1 MDEVMFLTTSH
12 QETDC
17 KNTLHGAVCGIA
29 SGTFSRLPHP
39 IPYQGSKRNLAS
51 MILAVIQGRRF
62 RRFYEPFA
70 GSAAMTI
77 AASHAKVADAF
88 ILGDSLAPLMSIWN
102 QILTAPH
109 ALANAYEKIWENQL
123 DQDEGYYYRI
133 RDEFN
138 QSYDPAKLLYL
149 LARCVKNAP
158 RFNQQG
164 QFNQSVDKRRLG
176 MRPDKM
182 RHEILAASTL
192 LAKHATAMCADF
204 ETTLKEAARTDIVYL
219 DPPYEGTT
227 TGDNKRYHQG
237 LERERLIAA
246 LESLNSRGVPF
257 LLSYDGQCGEKVYG
271 SELPASLRLTRLGLN
286 AGRSSQATL
295 NGREEVTIESLYVS
309 SNFASS
315 CTKIDPMLP
324 KTCQPLKARCAVP
337 RSRRRSGL

>member
-1 MDEVMFLTTSH
+1 MDEVMFLAIAH
-12 QETDC
+12 QGTDC
-17 KNTLHGAVCGIA
+17 KDKDILHRKVCGIA
-29 SGTFSRLPHP
+29 SSTFSRLPHP

-77 AASHAKVADAF
+77 AASHAKVADTY
-88 ILGDSLAPLMSIWN
+88 ILGDSLVPLIGIWH

-123 DQDEGYYYRI
+123 DHNEDYYYRI

-138 QSYDPAKLLYL
+138 RSCDPAQLLYL

-176 MRPDKM
+176 MRSDKM
-182 RHEILAASTL
+182 RHEILSASML
-192 LAKHATAMCADF
+192 LGKCTNAIWADF
-204 ETTLKEAARTDIVYL
+204 ETTLKEATSADLVYL

-237 LERERLIAA
+237 LDRERLITV
-246 LESLNSRGVPF
+246 LENLNRRNVPF
-257 LLSYDGQCGEKVYG
+257 LLSYDGQCGDKVYG
-271 SELPASLRLTRLGLN
+271 SELPASLYLTRLELN

-309 SNFASS
+309 SNLVNVEA
-315 CTKIDPMLP
+315 TR
-324 KTCQPLKARCAVP
+324 TVN
-337 RSRRRSGL
+337 

>member
-1 MDEVMFLTTSH
+1 MVD
-12 QETDC
+12 
-17 KNTLHGAVCGIA
+17 
-29 SGTFSRLPHP
+29 SRLPHP

-51 MILAVIQGRRF
+51 MILAVIEGRRF
-62 RRFYEPFA
+62 HRFYEPFA
-70 GSAAMTI
+70 GSAAMTV
-77 AASHAKVADAF
+77 AASHAKIADTF
-88 ILGDSLAPLMSIWN
+88 ILGDSLAPLMNIWD

-109 ALANAYEKIWENQL
+109 TLANTYEKIWESQL
-123 DQDEGYYYRI
+123 DDDEKYYYRI

-138 QSYDPAKLLYL
+138 QSHDPARLLYL

-192 LAKHATAMCADF
+192 LASRATAIYADF
-204 ETTLKEAARTDIVYL
+204 EATLNDANGADLVYL

-237 LERERLIAA
+237 LGRERLIAA
-246 LESLNSRGVPF
+246 LESLNRRGVPF

-271 SELPASLRLTRLGLN
+271 SELPASLHLTRLELN

-309 SNFASS
+309 GNLSVSIPKLIPRFP
-315 CTKIDPMLP
+315 KIL
-324 KTCQPLKARCAVP
+324 A
-337 RSRRRSGL
+337 G

>member
-1 MDEVMFLTTSH
+1 MDEVMFLTISH
-12 QETDC
+12 QETDF
-17 KNTLHGAVCGIA
+17 KDAVRGAVHGIA
-29 SGTFSRLPHP
+29 SSTFSRLPHP

-51 MILAVIQGRRF
+51 MILAVIHGRRF

-77 AASHAKVADAF
+77 AASHAKVADTF

-102 QILTAPH
+102 QILTTPH
-109 ALANAYEKIWENQL
+109 ALANAYEKIWESQL
-123 DQDEGYYYRI
+123 DDDEGYYYRI

-138 QSYDPAKLLYL
+138 RTHDPARLLYL

-192 LAKHATAMCADF
+192 LAKHATAIWADF
-204 ETTLKEAARTDIVYL
+204 ETTLNDATIADLVYL

-237 LERERLIAA
+237 LERARLITA
-246 LESLNSRGVPF
+246 LESLNRRGVPF
-257 LLSYDGQCGEKVYG
+257 LLSYDGQCGDKVYG
-271 SELPASLRLTRLGLN
+271 SELPASLHLTRLELN

-309 SNFASS
+309 SNLVGIEA
-315 CTKIDPMLP
+315 LA
-324 KTCQPLKARCAVP
+324 Q
-337 RSRRRSGL
+337 

>member
-1 MDEVMFLTTSH
+1 MDEVMFLALSH
-12 QETDC
+12 QEMDFTDIAC
-17 KNTLHGAVCGIA
+17 GTVRGIA
-29 SGTFSRLPHP
+29 SRTFSRLPHP

-51 MILAVIQGRRF
+51 LILKTIQDKHF

-77 AASHAKVADAF
+77 AAGHAKVADAYV
-88 ILGDSLAPLMSIWN
+88 LGDSLAPLIGIWH
-102 QILTAPH
+102 QLLTTPH
-109 ALANAYEKIWENQL
+109 TLANAYEQIWECQL
-123 DQDEGYYYRI
+123 DRDAAYYYLI

-138 QSYDPAKLLYL
+138 QSLDPAQLLYL

-176 MRPDKM
+176 MRPEKM

-192 LAKHATAMCADF
+192 LANRTTALCADF
-204 ETTLKEAARTDIVYL
+204 EATLKDATSHDLVYL

-237 LERERLIAA
+237 LDRERLIAG
-246 LESLNSRGVPF
+246 LESLNRRSIPF

-271 SELPASLRLTRLGLN
+271 SELPASLHLTRLELH
-286 AGRSSQATL
+286 AGRSSQSTL
-295 NGREEVTIESLYVS
+295 NGREEMTIESLYVS
-309 SNFASS
+309 SNLR
-315 CTKIDPMLP
+315 KIEDLV
-324 KTCQPLKARCAVP
+324 Q
-337 RSRRRSGL
+337 

>member
-1 MDEVMFLTTSH
+1 MDEVGFLTIAH

-17 KNTLHGAVCGIA
+17 KDTLHHKVCGIA
-29 SGTFSRLPHP
+29 SNTFSRLPHP

-51 MILAVIQGRRF
+51 MILTVIQGRRF

-77 AASHAKVADAF
+77 AASHAKIGDTY
-88 ILGDSLAPLMSIWN
+88 ILGDSLAPLIGIWN
-102 QILTAPH
+102 QLLTAPH
-109 ALANAYEKIWENQL
+109 ALANAYEKLWENQL

-138 QSYDPAKLLYL
+138 KSPDPAQLLYL

-182 RHEILAASTL
+182 RHEL
-192 LAKHATAMCADF
+192 LADSMLLGKQTTAVWADF
-204 ETTLKEAARTDIVYL
+204 ETTLRDATDADLVYL

-237 LERERLIAA
+237 LDRERLISV
-246 LESLNSRGVPF
+246 LEDLNKRDVPF

-271 SELPASLRLTRLGLN
+271 SELPARLQLTRLELN

-309 SNFASS
+309 SNLAMQFHSLVGCCACEAYHS
-315 CTKIDPMLP
+315 IGMLE
-324 KTCQPLKARCAVP
+324 
-337 RSRRRSGL
+337 

>member
-1 MDEVMFLTTSH
+1 LGNEEKSMDEVMLLTISH
-12 QETDC
+12 QETGFKD
-17 KNTLHGAVCGIA
+17 TLHGAVYGITN
-29 SGTFSRLPHP
+29 STFSRLPHP
-39 IPYQGSKRNLAS
+39 IPYQGSKRNLAA
-51 MILAVIQGRRF
+51 MILAAIQGKRF

-102 QILTAPH
+102 QILTTPH
-109 ALANAYEKIWENQL
+109 ALANMYEKIWESQL
-123 DQDEGYYYRI
+123 DDDEGYYYRI

-138 QSYDPAKLLYL
+138 QSHDPARLLYL

-192 LAKHATAMCADF
+192 LAKQATAKWADF
-204 ETTLKEAARTDIVYL
+204 ETTLKDATVADLVYL

-246 LESLNSRGVPF
+246 LESLNRRGVPF

-271 SELPASLRLTRLGLN
+271 SELPASLHLTRLELN

-295 NGREEVTIESLYVS
+295 NGREEMTIESLYVS
-309 SNFASS
+309 SNLVGIEA
-315 CTKIDPMLP
+315 L
-324 KTCQPLKARCAVP
+324 AR
-337 RSRRRSGL
+337 

>member
-1 MDEVMFLTTSH
+1 MCTYLLHCTNMLGIEEKSMDEVLFLTISH
-12 QETDC
+12 QEAEYKDTS
-17 KNTLHGAVCGIA
+17 HGVVRAIA
-29 SGTFSRLPHP
+29 SNTFSRLPHP

-51 MILAVIQGRRF
+51 MILTVIQGRRF

-77 AASHAKVADAF
+77 AACHAKVADAYIF
-88 ILGDSLAPLMSIWN
+88 GDSLAPLIGIWN
-102 QILTAPH
+102 QILVTPH
-109 ALANAYEKIWENQL
+109 ALADAYEKIWGSQL

-138 QSYDPAKLLYL
+138 QSPDSAKLLYL

-192 LAKHATAMCADF
+192 MARQATPVWADF
-204 ETTLKEAARTDIVYL
+204 ETTLKDATSADLVYL

-237 LERERLIAA
+237 LERERLIGV
-246 LESLNSRGVPF
+246 LEKLNRRGIPF
-257 LLSYDGQCGEKVYG
+257 LLSYDGQCGNTVYG
-271 SELPASLRLTRLGLN
+271 SELPASLHLTRLKLN

-295 NGREEVTIESLYVS
+295 NGLEEVTIESLYVS
-309 SNFASS
+309 SNLVSLE
-315 CTKIDPMLP
+315 TL
-324 KTCQPLKARCAVP
+324 AR
-337 RSRRRSGL
+337 

>member
-1 MDEVMFLTTSH
+1 MDEVMFLTIAD
-12 QETDC
+12 QETRC
-17 KNTLHGAVCGIA
+17 KDIVRSIA
-29 SGTFSRLPHP
+29 SSVYSQLPHP

-51 MILAVIQGRRF
+51 MILAVIQDKRY

-70 GSAAMTI
+70 GSAAMTV
-77 AASHAKVADAF
+77 AASHAKVADRY
-88 ILGDSLAPLMSIWN
+88 IVGDSLAPLIGIWN

-109 ALANAYEKIWENQL
+109 VLANVYEKIWESQL
-123 DQDEGYYYRI
+123 DDDEGYYYRI

-138 QSYDPAKLLYL
+138 QSHDPAKLLYL

-158 RFNQQG
+158 RFNQLG

-176 MRPDKM
+176 MRPNKM

-192 LAKHATAMCADF
+192 LAKKTTAVWADF
-204 ETTLKEAARTDIVYL
+204 ETTLKDATSADLVYL

-237 LERERLIAA
+237 LDRERLIGV
-246 LESLNSRGVPF
+246 LENLNKRGVPF
-257 LLSYDGQCGEKVYG
+257 ILSYDGQCGDKVYG
-271 SELPASLRLTRLGLN
+271 SVLPASLHLTRLELN

-309 SNFASS
+309 S
-315 CTKIDPMLP
+315 DL
-324 KTCQPLKARCAVP
+324 V
-337 RSRRRSGL
+337 GLEALTH

>member
-1 MDEVMFLTTSH
+1 MCTHLLGNEEKSMDEAPVLTISH
-12 QETDC
+12 QEIDSRDI
-17 KNTLHGAVCGIA
+17 LHRAVCGIA
-29 SGTFSRLPHP
+29 SSTFPRLPHP

-51 MILAVIQGRRF
+51 MILAMIQGKRF

-70 GSAAMTI
+70 GSAAMAI
-77 AASHAKVADAF
+77 AASHAKIAHEF

-102 QILTAPH
+102 QILTDPH
-109 ALANAYEKIWENQL
+109 ALANAYEKIWESQL
-123 DQDEGYYYRI
+123 GDDEGYYYRI

-138 QSYDPAKLLYL
+138 QSHDPARLLYL

-192 LAKHATAMCADF
+192 LTNRSTAVWADF
-204 ETTLKEAARTDIVYL
+204 EATLKDATSSDLVYL

-237 LERERLIAA
+237 LERERLIGA
-246 LESLNSRGVPF
+246 LENLNRRGVPF

-271 SELPASLRLTRLGLN
+271 SELPASLRLTHLELN

-295 NGREEVTIESLYVS
+295 NGREEITIESLYVS
-309 SNFASS
+309 SNLVGAEALVLSN
-315 CTKIDPMLP
+315 
-324 KTCQPLKARCAVP
+324 
-337 RSRRRSGL
+337 